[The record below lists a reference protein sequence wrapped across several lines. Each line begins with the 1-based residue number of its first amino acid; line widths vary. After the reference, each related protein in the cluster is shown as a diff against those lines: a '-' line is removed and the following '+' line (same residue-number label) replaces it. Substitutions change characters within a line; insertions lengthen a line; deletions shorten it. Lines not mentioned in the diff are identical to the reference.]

1 MITKFNMNVIEK
13 IICQICSKTSARC
26 SFCTFKD
33 IKLLIMKF
41 ENNKSGNGGVLTLN
55 NEVKEIGRLTY
66 TIFPEEN
73 KLIISFVLVHPE
85 FEGRGMGKFLV
96 EEAIKFSR
104 ENNWKV
110 YPHCSYARSV
120 MMRMNDVDDIFLKN

>member
-1 MITKFNMNVIEK
+1 MI
-13 IICQICSKTSARC
+13 
-26 SFCTFKD
+26 
-33 IKLLIMKF
+33 F
-41 ENNKSGNGGVLTLN
+41 ENKKSGNGGIITLN
-55 NEVKEIGRLTY
+55 KDTEEVGRLTY

-73 KLIISFVLVHPE
+73 KFIISFVLVHSK

-96 EEAIKFSR
+96 EEAIRFSR

-120 MMRMNDVDDIFLKN
+120 MMRMEDAQDILLHR